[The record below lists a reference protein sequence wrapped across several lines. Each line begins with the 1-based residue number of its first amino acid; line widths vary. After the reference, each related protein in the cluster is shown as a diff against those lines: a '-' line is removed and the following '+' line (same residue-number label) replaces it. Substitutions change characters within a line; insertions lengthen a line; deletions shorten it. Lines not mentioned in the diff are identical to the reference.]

1 MNNTALT
8 QIEHK
13 VLEAIDNEAMTCT
26 PTQRAEFIHQVKAYR
41 NAASYADQWG
51 LDVDKFR
58 ATITRLTGVTR
69 VEADGWYKAASEA
82 RNK

>member
-1 MNNTALT
+1 MKNNLT

-13 VLEAIDNEAMTCT
+13 VLEAIDNEAMACT

-51 LDVDKFR
+51 LDVD
-58 ATITRLTGVTR
+58 
-69 VEADGWYKAASEA
+69 
-82 RNK
+82 